1 MEAKLINSFDI
12 SAAGGGKGL
21 LGDIDGDGRMEVVFV
36 QADSGLTIV
45 LYRIRSPVSPRTVLR
60 ERLLWQRGDRSG
72 KPGNFGSDFPAQI
85 YDIDHDGRL
94 EILCVMDKK
103 FLVLDGADGSVKES
117 HELPAEEAHD
127 CIIIANLTGKEQP
140 EDIILKDRYFHM
152 WALNRQFEVLWTHE
166 GNLGHF
172 PWAAM

>member
-60 ERLLWQRGDRSG
+60 ESCCGRGATARES
-72 KPGNFGSDFPAQI
+72 
-85 YDIDHDGRL
+85 L
-94 EILCVMDKK
+94 ETSVRISRRRFMISIMTGGWKSCV
-103 FLVLDGADGSVKES
+103 
-117 HELPAEEAHD
+117 
-127 CIIIANLTGKEQP
+127 
-140 EDIILKDRYFHM
+140 
-152 WALNRQFEVLWTHE
+152 
-166 GNLGHF
+166 
-172 PWAAM
+172 